1 MNLVYII
8 LGVLFILIIV
18 ILTQYNS
25 LVNLQNRVKKSKAN
39 IEIYLKKRFDLIPNL
54 VECVKGYSNHE
65 SNTLEE
71 ITSLRSVYKEQKN
84 MSLKDAGI
92 MNNQLNKYL
101 AVVESYPELK
111 ANEQYLDLQKQ
122 LKEIEDQLGRARHIY
137 NDVVTTYNTKIETVP
152 SNIIAS
158 IFAFKQA
165 KLFQIDSE
173 QKENIHLDF

>member
-71 ITSLRSVYKEQKN
+71 ITSLRSVSVKIF
-84 MSLKDAGI
+84 SLVVDAI
-92 MNNQLNKYL
+92 SAK
-101 AVVESYPELK
+101 
-111 ANEQYLDLQKQ
+111 
-122 LKEIEDQLGRARHIY
+122 
-137 NDVVTTYNTKIETVP
+137 KIG
-152 SNIIAS
+152 
-158 IFAFKQA
+158 
-165 KLFQIDSE
+165 
-173 QKENIHLDF
+173 

>member
-1 MNLVYII
+1 MWWII
-8 LGVLFILIIV
+8 LGVIIV
-18 ILTQYNS
+18 LAIIIAIMYNS
-25 LVNLQNRVKKSKAN
+25 LVTLKQRTQNAWSQIDVQLQR
-39 IEIYLKKRFDLIPNL
+39 RFDLIPNL

-165 KLFQIDSE
+165 ELFQIDSE

>member
-111 ANEQYLDLQKQ
+111 ANEQQQ

-165 KLFQIDSE
+165 ELFQIDSE